1 MLNVI
6 LKYLKNCCEKVQN
19 VVNAIIDDCPKE
31 AIEFQFVIKVTSET
45 VL

>member
-1 MLNVI
+1 MLYSNTSKTVVKK
-6 LKYLKNCCEKVQN
+6 LQN
-19 VVNAIIDDCPKE
+19 VTNTIIDDCPKE